1 MAWYQCNVKNGVNM
15 SENLSQFIDALA
27 SAGCAPSR
35 SGDIQATGKIIRFHI
50 MGDKNGSRNGR
61 CQLFEHGDG
70 FAAGWFMNMR
80 EGEKR
85 TWHSKATRKFT
96 DEERR
101 EWVKKREADK
111 KAYEAQKKADYAVA
125 AEKAARIWE
134 RSKKAPHGYLT
145 RKQATGK
152 GTRVYKGVLV
162 VPAYKAGKLVTLQFI
177 AEDGQKRFLTGGEK
191 IGAYGSMGTATD
203 TIYICEGYAT
213 ADAVHQAT
221 GKACIWA
228 FDAGNLKD
236 VAKAIRKKYQKS
248 IIVIAGDND
257 QWTVKPD
264 GTPNNV
270 GVLKGRAAADEVG
283 AVFICPEVP
292 ADDPDRRTDWNDLF
306 VTEGLDYV
314 RNSVAN
320 AVDRGVDAP
329 DHSDIDVAV
338 SIDSPPL
345 DWLENAP
352 PIEAYDQEARDQ
364 IDMYNSVQENAYV
377 SEFDPEW
384 RGKLHCNDEGKLTAK
399 SLNNVQLILA
409 NSPKFR
415 DMFCY
420 DEFAHEKILVN
431 CPDWEKPERFRPR
444 PINDED
450 ITWLAISL
458 ERQGLTLKMGEIKKV
473 LEAVINKKRRN
484 PAREYFNGLKWDG
497 TERLKNWL
505 IYYAGCEFDDL
516 EYVQEVGTKWM
527 VAAVSRVYEPGTKF
541 DHVLIIEGDQ
551 GAGKSTMLRELAT
564 IRGKSYFDD
573 TIKVSDLGSDK
584 TIPKLQGVLI
594 IELAEMAGMRK
605 ADVDNLKQQITIQE
619 DRLVQKYKNEASRFP
634 RQFVMAGT
642 INPVQG
648 YLDDPTGN
656 RRFLPVRAGK
666 KIDVEGIKRDREQLW
681 AEAVYLYREKYPLWF
696 GETLTKKL
704 KEIQRSRE
712 IYSPWLQDIE
722 EMCAD
727 RKFISN
733 NDIWSE
739 LHIEKS
745 KRTQR
750 DLNEIGKVMVSLGY
764 ERVRRRIDG
773 EREYGWIKK
782 EAA

>member
-1 MAWYQCNVKNGVNM
+1 MT
-15 SENLSQFIDALA
+15 ENLAQFIDALTA
-27 SAGCAPSR
+27 AGCAPSR
-35 SGDIQATGKIIRFHI
+35 SGDIQATGKIVRFHI
-50 MGDKNGSRNGR
+50 AGDKQGSRNGR
-61 CQLFEHGDG
+61 CQFWEHGDG

-101 EWVKKREADK
+101 AWVKKRDADK
-111 KAYEAQKKADYAVA
+111 KAFEAQKKADHAAA
-125 AEKAARIWE
+125 AENAARIWE
-134 RSKKAPHGYLT
+134 RAAKGPHGYLK

-152 GTRVYKGVLV
+152 GTRVYKGTLV
-162 VPAYKAGKLVTLQFI
+162 VPAYKDGKLVTLQFI
-177 AEDGQKRFLTGGEK
+177 AEDGQKRFLTGGE
-191 IGAYGSMGTATD
+191 IQGAYGSVGNETD

-213 ADAVHQAT
+213 ADSVYQAT
-221 GKACIWA
+221 GKASIWA
-228 FDAGNLKD
+228 FNAGNLKD
-236 VAKAIRKKYQKS
+236 VAKTIRKKYPES
-248 IIVIAGDND
+248 VIVIAGDND

-264 GTPNNV
+264 GKPFNT
-270 GVLKGRAAADEVG
+270 GVVKGTEAAAEVRG
-283 AVFICPEVP
+283 IFNAPDVP
-292 ADDPDRRTDWNDLF
+292 ADDPDKRTDWNDIL
-306 VTEGLDYV
+306 VTEGKEFV
-314 RNSVAN
+314 KNSMAQ
-320 AVDRGVDAP
+320 ALDRGVGEY
-329 DHSDIDVAV
+329 HSDISVAATA
-338 SIDSPPL
+338 DTPPL
-345 DWLENAP
+345 DWLESAP
-352 PIEAYDQEARDQ
+352 PIEAYEQEARDQ
-364 IDMYNSVQENAYV
+364 INMYNSVEVDDYV

-384 RGKLHCNDEGKLTAK
+384 RTKLHCNDKGKLTAK
-399 SLNNVQLILA
+399 SLNNVQLILS

-431 CPDWEKPERFRPR
+431 CPDWENPERFRPR

-458 ERQGLTLKMGEIKKV
+458 ERHGLTLKMGEIKKV

-484 PAREYFNGLKWDG
+484 PAREYFNSLKWDG
-497 TERLKNWL
+497 TPRLKNWL
-505 IYYAGCEFDDL
+505 VYYAGCEFDDL

-573 TIKVSDLGSDK
+573 TIKVSDLGTDK

-666 KIDVEGIKRDREQLW
+666 KIDIEGIKRDREQLW
-681 AEAVYLYREKYPLWF
+681 AEAVSLYREGYPLWF
-696 GETLTKKL
+696 GEALTKNL

-722 EMCAD
+722 ELCNG

-733 NDIWSE
+733 NDIWAE

-764 ERVRRRIDG
+764 ERSRRRING

-782 EAA
+782 EVA